1 MDKLHHF
8 WTCMQSY
15 ISQFDEKLCSEG
27 LDFARAWPWNS
38 QFYGCN
44 IEDTR
49 NKWNEHEEDNE
60 GKNDTN
66 YLMLDCNKIHVC
78 QKII

>member
-1 MDKLHHF
+1 MKQSVLWLH
-8 WTCMQSY
+8 TV
-15 ISQFDEKLCSEG
+15 
-27 LDFARAWPWNS
+27 
-38 QFYGCN
+38 N

-49 NKWNEHEEDNE
+49 NKRNEHEEDNE